1 MLHFEGVM
9 TRSPTLKNFKWI
21 ILGIVGL
28 AIVGVGGYLAYRHF
42 AASKEAAFACVATSF
57 PYVIMEH
64 KRAELT
70 GLLDNIKI
78 DEESGKE
85 PDLDAVDKAMKG
97 ESLPPGKF
105 FLSKEI
111 DTKMLELADSIQ
123 NRAPEAPPLNGDDMT
138 SFLAQLEP
146 MFEQQAPVYLKE
158 CKHLFSEIIRTCGSF
173 DSNTEDAQTCRDKYD
188 SQVNALLQKHLG
200 PADQLSIEK

>member
-1 MLHFEGVM
+1 M
-9 TRSPTLKNFKWI
+9 KNMKWI
-21 ILGIVGL
+21 IIGIVGL
-28 AIVGVGGYLAYRHF
+28 TLVGVGGYLGYRHF
-42 AASKEAAFACVATSF
+42 ASSKEAAFACVATSF

-78 DEESGKE
+78 DEDDTKE
-85 PDLDAVDKAMKG
+85 ADLDAVDKAMKG

-123 NRAPEAPPLNGDDMT
+123 NRPPEAPPLNGDDMT

-146 MFEQQAPVYLKE
+146 MFEVQAPEYLKD
-158 CKHLFSEIIRTCGSF
+158 CKLLFRDIIKTCGSF
-173 DSNTEDAQTCRDKYD
+173 ETNTEDAQGCRDKYD
-188 SQVNALLQKHLG
+188 PQVNALLQKHLATKEPEALEA
-200 PADQLSIEK
+200 PAQ